1 MLTPEQQTL
10 VTLIEN
16 LSSNLDTID
25 EIKSQNKDLLESYLE
40 DDDAIDKKQVL
51 AMLLA
56 YRERDKVEKKIREL
70 EVSLREVDE
79 TFKH

>member
-25 EIKSQNKDLLESYLE
+25 NIKSQNKDLLESYLE
-40 DDDAIDKKQVL
+40 EDDAIDKKQVL